1 MAEVKITKKDWYA
14 QIRAVVEA
22 SDNEQ
27 KDGILAFIDH
37 EVELLEAK
45 AVKAAERAASKKA
58 DGDELRNAV
67 QAVLTDELQTIDAIT
82 AQIDGEDVTKA
93 KVTARLTQLV
103 KTGVAAKDMVKTEDG
118 RKVAAYKLGSG
129 DVDEDEGSAV
139 TA

>member
-1 MAEVKITKKDWYA
+1 MAEVKVTKKDWYA

-27 KDGILAFIDH
+27 KEGILGFIDH

-45 AVKAAERAASKKA
+45 AAKAAERAASKKA

-82 AQIDGEDVTKA
+82 AQIEGEDITKA

-103 KTGVAAKDMVKTEDG
+103 KAGVATKDMIKTEDS
-118 RKVAAYKLGSG
+118 RKVTAYKLGSG
-129 DVDEDEGSAV
+129 DVEEEV
-139 TA
+139 TE

>member
-1 MAEVKITKKDWYA
+1 MAEVKVTKKDWYA

-27 KDGILAFIDH
+27 KEGILGFIDH

-45 AVKAAERAASKKA
+45 AAKAAERAASKKA

-82 AQIDGEDVTKA
+82 AQIEGEDITKA

-103 KTGVAAKDMVKTEDG
+103 KAGVATKDMVKTEDG
-118 RKVAAYKLGSG
+118 RKVTAYKLDSG
-129 DVDEDEGSAV
+129 DVEEEV
-139 TA
+139 TE

>member
-1 MAEVKITKKDWYA
+1 MAEVKVTKKDWYA

-27 KDGILAFIDH
+27 KEGILGFIDH

-45 AVKAAERAASKKA
+45 AAKAAERAASKKA

-82 AQIDGEDVTKA
+82 AQIEGEDITKA
-93 KVTARLTQLV
+93 NVTARLTQLV
-103 KTGVAAKDMVKTEDG
+103 KAGVATKDMVKTEDG
-118 RKVAAYKLGSG
+118 RKVTAYKLGSG
-129 DVDEDEGSAV
+129 DVEEEV
-139 TA
+139 TEQ

>member
-1 MAEVKITKKDWYA
+1 MAEVKVTKKDWYA

-27 KDGILAFIDH
+27 KEGILGFIDH

-45 AVKAAERAASKKA
+45 AAKAAERAASKKA

-82 AQIDGEDVTKA
+82 AQIEGEDITKA
-93 KVTARLTQLV
+93 KVTARLAQLV
-103 KTGVAAKDMVKTEDG
+103 KAGVATKDMVKTEDG
-118 RKVAAYKLGSG
+118 RKVTAYKLGSG
-129 DVDEDEGSAV
+129 DVEEEV
-139 TA
+139 TE

>member
-14 QIRAVVEA
+14 QIRVIVEE

-27 KDGILAFIDH
+27 KEGILGFIDH

-45 AVKAAERAASKKA
+45 AAKAAERASSKKA

-67 QAVLTDELQTIDAIT
+67 QAVLTNDLQTIDAIT
-82 AQIDGEDVTKA
+82 AQIEGEDITKA

-103 KTGVAAKDMVKTEDG
+103 KAGVATKDMVKTEDG
-118 RKVAAYKLGSG
+118 RKVTAYKLDSG
-129 DVDEDEGSAV
+129 DVEGEV
-139 TA
+139 TEQ

>member
-1 MAEVKITKKDWYA
+1 MAEVKVTKKDWYA

-27 KDGILAFIDH
+27 KEDILGFIDH

-45 AVKAAERAASKKA
+45 AAKAAERAASKKA

-82 AQIDGEDVTKA
+82 AQIEGEDITKA

-103 KTGVAAKDMVKTEDG
+103 KAGVATKDMVKTEDG
-118 RKVAAYKLGSG
+118 RKVTAYKLGSG
-129 DVDEDEGSAV
+129 DVEEEV
-139 TA
+139 TE

>member
-1 MAEVKITKKDWYA
+1 MAEVKVTKKDWYA

-27 KDGILAFIDH
+27 KEGILGFIDH

-45 AVKAAERAASKKA
+45 AAKAAERAASKKA

-82 AQIDGEDVTKA
+82 AQIEDEDITKA

-103 KTGVAAKDMVKTEDG
+103 KAGVATKDMVKTEDG
-118 RKVAAYKLGSG
+118 RKVTAYKLGSG
-129 DVDEDEGSAV
+129 DVEEEV
-139 TA
+139 TE

>member
-1 MAEVKITKKDWYA
+1 MAEVKVTKKDWYA

-27 KDGILAFIDH
+27 KEGILGFIDH

-45 AVKAAERAASKKA
+45 AAKAAERAASKKA

-82 AQIDGEDVTKA
+82 AQIEGEDITKA

-103 KTGVAAKDMVKTEDG
+103 KAGVATKDMVKTEDS
-118 RKVAAYKLGSG
+118 RKVTAYKLGSG
-129 DVDEDEGSAV
+129 DVEEEV
-139 TA
+139 TEQ

>member
-14 QIRAVVEA
+14 QIRVIVEA

-27 KDGILAFIDH
+27 KEGILGFIDH

-45 AVKAAERAASKKA
+45 AAKAAERAASKKA

-67 QAVLTDELQTIDAIT
+67 QAVLTNDLQTIDAIT
-82 AQIDGEDVTKA
+82 AQIEGEDITKA

-103 KTGVAAKDMVKTEDG
+103 KAGVATKDMVKTEDS
-118 RKVAAYKLGSG
+118 RKVTAYKLASG
-129 DVDEDEGSAV
+129 DVEGEV
-139 TA
+139 TE

>member
-1 MAEVKITKKDWYA
+1 MAEVKVTKKDWYA

-27 KDGILAFIDH
+27 KEGILGFIDH

-45 AVKAAERAASKKA
+45 AAKAAERAASKKA

-82 AQIDGEDVTKA
+82 AQIEGEDITKA

-103 KTGVAAKDMVKTEDG
+103 KAGVATKDMIKTEDS
-118 RKVAAYKLGSG
+118 RKVTAYKLGSG
-129 DVDEDEGSAV
+129 DVEEEV
-139 TA
+139 TEQ

>member
-1 MAEVKITKKDWYA
+1 MAEVKVTKKDWYA

-27 KDGILAFIDH
+27 KEGILGFIDH

-45 AVKAAERAASKKA
+45 AAKAAERAASKKA

-67 QAVLTDELQTIDAIT
+67 QAVLTDELQTIDVIT

-103 KTGVAAKDMVKTEDG
+103 KAGVAAKDMVKTEDG
-118 RKVAAYKLGSG
+118 RKVTAYKLGSG
-129 DVDEDEGSAV
+129 DVDEGEGSAV

>member
-1 MAEVKITKKDWYA
+1 MAEVKVTKKDWYA

-27 KDGILAFIDH
+27 KEGILGFIDH

-45 AVKAAERAASKKA
+45 AAKAAERAASKKA

-82 AQIDGEDVTKA
+82 AQIEGEDITKA

-103 KTGVAAKDMVKTEDG
+103 KAGVVTKDMVKTEDS
-118 RKVAAYKLGSG
+118 RKVTAYKLASG
-129 DVDEDEGSAV
+129 DVEDVE
-139 TA
+139 

>member
-1 MAEVKITKKDWYA
+1 MAEVKVTKKDWYA

-27 KDGILAFIDH
+27 KEGILGFIDH

-45 AVKAAERAASKKA
+45 AAKAAERAASKKA

-82 AQIDGEDVTKA
+82 AQINGEDITKA

-103 KTGVAAKDMVKTEDG
+103 KAGVATKDMVKTEDS
-118 RKVAAYKLGSG
+118 RKVTAYKLASG
-129 DVDEDEGSAV
+129 DVEDVE
-139 TA
+139 

>member
-1 MAEVKITKKDWYA
+1 MAEVKVTKKDWYA

-27 KDGILAFIDH
+27 KEGILGFIDH

-45 AVKAAERAASKKA
+45 AAKAAERAASKKA

-82 AQIDGEDVTKA
+82 AQIEGEDITKA

-103 KTGVAAKDMVKTEDG
+103 KAGVATKDMVKTEDG
-118 RKVAAYKLGSG
+118 RKVTAYKLGSG
-129 DVDEDEGSAV
+129 DVEEEV
-139 TA
+139 TEQ

>member
-1 MAEVKITKKDWYA
+1 MAEVKVTKKDWYA

-27 KDGILAFIDH
+27 KEGILGFIDH

-45 AVKAAERAASKKA
+45 AAKAAERAASKKA

-82 AQIDGEDVTKA
+82 AQIEGEDITKA

-103 KTGVAAKDMVKTEDG
+103 KAGVATKDMVKTEDC
-118 RKVAAYKLGSG
+118 RKVTAYKLGSG
-129 DVDEDEGSAV
+129 DVEEEV
-139 TA
+139 TE

>member
-1 MAEVKITKKDWYA
+1 MAEVKVTKKDWYA
-14 QIRAVVEA
+14 KIRAVVEA

-27 KDGILAFIDH
+27 KEGILGFIDH

-45 AVKAAERAASKKA
+45 AAKAAERAASKKA

-82 AQIDGEDVTKA
+82 AQIEGEDITKA

-103 KTGVAAKDMVKTEDG
+103 KAGVATKDMVKTEDS
-118 RKVAAYKLGSG
+118 RKVTAYKLASG
-129 DVDEDEGSAV
+129 DVEEEV
-139 TA
+139 TE

>member
-1 MAEVKITKKDWYA
+1 MAEVKVTKKDWYA

-27 KDGILAFIDH
+27 KEGILGFIDH

-45 AVKAAERAASKKA
+45 AAQAAERAASKKA

-67 QAVLTDELQTIDAIT
+67 QAVLTDGLQTIDAIT
-82 AQIDGEDVTKA
+82 AQIEGEDITKA

-103 KTGVAAKDMVKTEDG
+103 KAGVATKDIVKTEDG
-118 RKVAAYKLGSG
+118 RKVTAYKLGSG
-129 DVDEDEGSAV
+129 DVEEEV
-139 TA
+139 TE

>member
-1 MAEVKITKKDWYA
+1 MAEVKVTKKDWYA

-27 KDGILAFIDH
+27 KEGILGFIDH

-45 AVKAAERAASKKA
+45 AAKAAERAASKKA

-82 AQIDGEDVTKA
+82 AQIEGEDITKA

-103 KTGVAAKDMVKTEDG
+103 KAGVATKDMVKTEDS
-118 RKVAAYKLGSG
+118 RKVTAYKLASG
-129 DVDEDEGSAV
+129 DVEDVE
-139 TA
+139 

>member
-1 MAEVKITKKDWYA
+1 MAEVKVTKKDWYA

-27 KDGILAFIDH
+27 KKGILGFIDH

-45 AVKAAERAASKKA
+45 AAKAAERAASKKA

-82 AQIDGEDVTKA
+82 AQIEGEDITKA

-103 KTGVAAKDMVKTEDG
+103 KAGVATKDMVKTEDG
-118 RKVAAYKLGSG
+118 RKVTAYKLDSG
-129 DVDEDEGSAV
+129 DVEGEV
-139 TA
+139 TE

>member
-1 MAEVKITKKDWYA
+1 MAEVKVTKKDWYA

-27 KDGILAFIDH
+27 KEGILGFIDH

-45 AVKAAERAASKKA
+45 AAKAAERAASKKA

-82 AQIDGEDVTKA
+82 AQIEGENITKA

-103 KTGVAAKDMVKTEDG
+103 KAGVATKDMVKTEDS
-118 RKVAAYKLGSG
+118 RKVTAYKLGSG
-129 DVDEDEGSAV
+129 DVEEEV
-139 TA
+139 TE

>member
-1 MAEVKITKKDWYA
+1 MAEVKVTKKDWYA

-27 KDGILAFIDH
+27 KEGILGFIDH

-45 AVKAAERAASKKA
+45 AAKAAERAASKKA

-67 QAVLTDELQTIDAIT
+67 QAILTDELQTIDAIT
-82 AQIDGEDVTKA
+82 AQIEGEDITKA

-103 KTGVAAKDMVKTEDG
+103 KAGVATKDMVKTEDS
-118 RKVAAYKLGSG
+118 RKVTAYKLASG
-129 DVDEDEGSAV
+129 DVEDVE
-139 TA
+139 

>member
-1 MAEVKITKKDWYA
+1 MAEVKVTKKDWYA

-27 KDGILAFIDH
+27 KEGILGFIDH

-45 AVKAAERAASKKA
+45 AAKAAERAASKKA

-67 QAVLTDELQTIDAIT
+67 KAVLTDELQTIDAIT
-82 AQIDGEDVTKA
+82 AQIEGEDITKA

-103 KTGVAAKDMVKTEDG
+103 KAGVATKDIVKTEDS
-118 RKVAAYKLGSG
+118 RKVTAYKLASG
-129 DVDEDEGSAV
+129 DVEDVE
-139 TA
+139 

>member
-1 MAEVKITKKDWYA
+1 MAEVKVTKKDWYT

-27 KDGILAFIDH
+27 KEGILGFIDH

-45 AVKAAERAASKKA
+45 AAKAAERAASKKA

-82 AQIDGEDVTKA
+82 AQIEGEDITKA

-103 KTGVAAKDMVKTEDG
+103 KAGIATKDMVKTEDS
-118 RKVAAYKLGSG
+118 RKVTAYKLGSG
-129 DVDEDEGSAV
+129 DVEEEV
-139 TA
+139 TE

>member
-1 MAEVKITKKDWYA
+1 MAEVKVTKKDWYA

-27 KDGILAFIDH
+27 KEGILGFIDH

-45 AVKAAERAASKKA
+45 AAKAAERAASKKA
-58 DGDELRNAV
+58 NGDELRNAV

-82 AQIDGEDVTKA
+82 AQIEGEDITKA

-103 KTGVAAKDMVKTEDG
+103 KAGVATKDMVKTEDS
-118 RKVAAYKLGSG
+118 RKVTAYKLGSG
-129 DVDEDEGSAV
+129 DVEGEV
-139 TA
+139 TE

>member
-1 MAEVKITKKDWYA
+1 MAEVKVTKKDWYA

-27 KDGILAFIDH
+27 KEGILGFIDH

-45 AVKAAERAASKKA
+45 AAKAAERAASKKA

-82 AQIDGEDVTKA
+82 AQIDGEDITKA

-103 KTGVAAKDMVKTEDG
+103 KAGVATKDMVKTKDS

-129 DVDEDEGSAV
+129 DVEEEV
-139 TA
+139 TEQ

>member
-1 MAEVKITKKDWYA
+1 MAEVKVTKKDWYA

-27 KDGILAFIDH
+27 KEGILGFIDH

-45 AVKAAERAASKKA
+45 AAKAAERAASKKA

-82 AQIDGEDVTKA
+82 AQIEGEDITKA

-103 KTGVAAKDMVKTEDG
+103 KAGVTTKDMVKTEDG
-118 RKVAAYKLGSG
+118 RKVTAYKLGSG
-129 DVDEDEGSAV
+129 DVEEEV
-139 TA
+139 TE

>member
-27 KDGILAFIDH
+27 KEGILGFIDH

-45 AVKAAERAASKKA
+45 AAKAAERAASKKA

-82 AQIDGEDVTKA
+82 AQIEGEEITKA

-103 KTGVAAKDMVKTEDG
+103 KAEVAVKDMVKTEDG
-118 RKVAAYKLGSG
+118 RKVTAYKLGSG
-129 DVDEDEGSAV
+129 DVEDGVAV

>member
-1 MAEVKITKKDWYA
+1 MAEVKVTKKDWYA

-27 KDGILAFIDH
+27 KEGILGFIDH

-45 AVKAAERAASKKA
+45 AAKAAERAASKKA

-103 KTGVAAKDMVKTEDG
+103 KAGVAAKDMVKTEDG
-118 RKVAAYKLGSG
+118 RKVTAYKLGSG
-129 DVDEDEGSAV
+129 DVDEDEGSTV

>member
-1 MAEVKITKKDWYA
+1 MAEVKVTKKDWYA

-27 KDGILAFIDH
+27 KEGILGFIDH

-45 AVKAAERAASKKA
+45 AAKAAERAASKKA

-103 KTGVAAKDMVKTEDG
+103 KAGVAAKDMVKTEDN
-118 RKVAAYKLGSG
+118 RKVTAYKLGSG
-129 DVDEDEGSAV
+129 DIDEDEGSAV

>member
-1 MAEVKITKKDWYA
+1 MAEVKVTKKDWYA

-27 KDGILAFIDH
+27 KEGILGFIDH

-45 AVKAAERAASKKA
+45 AAKAAERAASKKA

-82 AQIDGEDVTKA
+82 AQIEGEDITKA

-103 KTGVAAKDMVKTEDG
+103 KAGIATKDMVKTEDG
-118 RKVAAYKLGSG
+118 RKVTAYKLGSG
-129 DVDEDEGSAV
+129 DVEEEV
-139 TA
+139 TEQ

>member
-1 MAEVKITKKDWYA
+1 MAEVKVTKKDWYA

-27 KDGILAFIDH
+27 KEGILGFIDH

-45 AVKAAERAASKKA
+45 AAKAAERAASKKA
-58 DGDELRNAV
+58 DGDKLRNAV

-82 AQIDGEDVTKA
+82 AQIEGEDITKA

-103 KTGVAAKDMVKTEDG
+103 KAGIATKDMVKTEDS
-118 RKVAAYKLGSG
+118 RKVTAYKLGSS
-129 DVDEDEGSAV
+129 DVEEEV
-139 TA
+139 TE

>member
-14 QIRAVVEA
+14 QIRTVVEA

-45 AVKAAERAASKKA
+45 AAKAAERAASKKA

-67 QAVLTDELQTIDAIT
+67 QAVLTDELQTIDVIT

-103 KTGVAAKDMVKTEDG
+103 KAGVAAKDMVKTEDG
-118 RKVAAYKLGSG
+118 RKVTAYKLGSG
-129 DVDEDEGSAV
+129 DVDEDDGSAV

>member
-1 MAEVKITKKDWYA
+1 MAEAKVTKKDWYA

-27 KDGILAFIDH
+27 KEGILGFIDH

-45 AVKAAERAASKKA
+45 AAKAAERAASKKA
-58 DGDELRNAV
+58 DGDELRAAV
-67 QAVLTDELQTIDAIT
+67 QAVLTDELQTIDVIT
-82 AQIDGEDVTKA
+82 AQIEGEDITKA

-103 KTGVAAKDMVKTEDG
+103 KAGVAAKDMVKTEDG
-118 RKVAAYKLGSG
+118 RKVTAYKLGSG
-129 DVDEDEGSAV
+129 DIDEGSAV

>member
-1 MAEVKITKKDWYA
+1 MAEVKVTKKDWYA

-27 KDGILAFIDH
+27 KEGILGFIDH

-45 AVKAAERAASKKA
+45 ATKAAERAASKKA

-82 AQIDGEDVTKA
+82 AQINGEDITKA

-103 KTGVAAKDMVKTEDG
+103 KAGVATKDMVKTEDS
-118 RKVAAYKLGSG
+118 RKVTAYKLASG
-129 DVDEDEGSAV
+129 DVEDVE
-139 TA
+139 

>member
-1 MAEVKITKKDWYA
+1 MAEVKVTKKDWYA

-27 KDGILAFIDH
+27 KEGILGFIDH

-45 AVKAAERAASKKA
+45 AAKAAERAASKKA

-67 QAVLTDELQTIDAIT
+67 KAVLTDELQTIDAIT
-82 AQIDGEDVTKA
+82 AQIEGEDITKA

-103 KTGVAAKDMVKTEDG
+103 KAGVATKDMVKTEDS
-118 RKVAAYKLGSG
+118 RKVTAYKLGSS
-129 DVDEDEGSAV
+129 DVEEEV
-139 TA
+139 TE

>member
-1 MAEVKITKKDWYA
+1 MAEVKVTKKDWYA
-14 QIRAVVEA
+14 QIRAVVKA

-27 KDGILAFIDH
+27 KEGILGFIDH

-45 AVKAAERAASKKA
+45 AAKAAERAASKKA

-82 AQIDGEDVTKA
+82 TQIDGEDITKA

-103 KTGVAAKDMVKTEDG
+103 KAGVATKDMVKTEDS
-118 RKVAAYKLGSG
+118 RKVTAYKLASG
-129 DVDEDEGSAV
+129 DVEEEV
-139 TA
+139 

>member
-1 MAEVKITKKDWYA
+1 MAEVKVTKKDWYA

-22 SDNEQ
+22 SNNEQ
-27 KDGILAFIDH
+27 KEGILGFIDH

-45 AVKAAERAASKKA
+45 AAKAAERAASKKA

-103 KTGVAAKDMVKTEDG
+103 KAGVAAKDMVKTEDG
-118 RKVAAYKLGSG
+118 RKVTAYKLGSG
-129 DVDEDEGSAV
+129 DVDEGEGSAV

>member
-1 MAEVKITKKDWYA
+1 MAEVKVTKKDWYA

-27 KDGILAFIDH
+27 KEGILGFIDH

-45 AVKAAERAASKKA
+45 AAKAAERAASKKA

-67 QAVLTDELQTIDAIT
+67 KAVLTDELQTIDAIT
-82 AQIDGEDVTKA
+82 AQIEGEDITKA

-103 KTGVAAKDMVKTEDG
+103 KAGVATKDMVKTEDS
-118 RKVAAYKLGSG
+118 RKVTAYKLGSS
-129 DVDEDEGSAV
+129 DVEEEV
-139 TA
+139 TEQ